1 MPSQLRT
8 QLYFSCTLVDA
19 TVGHTVTPRS
29 SYDDDVRLH
38 TFVDS
43 QSFSGA
49 GVVRSISL
57 HAGYSDRP
65 LRVGVYREEAGLQC
79 NYRLL
84 QQVYLPSAPAGV
96 NTVSAGYIGTS
107 VEQLQAHNA

>member
-1 MPSQLRT
+1 MPCRLHT
-8 QLYFSCTLVDA
+8 KFYFYVHIVDA

-29 SYDDDVRLH
+29 NYDDDVRLH

-96 NTVSAGYIGTS
+96 DTVSPR
-107 VEQLQAHNA
+107 